1 MNCVYVGTI
10 RPRTGV
16 DLFVG
21 QSGGEEHN
29 ELSVTQGSALLLS
42 LHAQITNSNLET
54 LATFKTLF
62 CVLSCHCIENT
73 ALVEEDLYM
82 GWKVGWHEGQASDQN
97 FCTLNF
103 PLLEKLVQ
111 RARCKNAQEA
121 VELEHDLVT
130 SRPPRQEQ
138 YREIE
143 GFCKGGGV
151 SGRSFVSIDVDM
163 KGQGFESCLM
173 DVTTLPCGQYQ
184 LSFHCVGLDT
194 RNRPWVLLTSKI
206 RSCLKIIPPG

>member
-1 MNCVYVGTI
+1 
-10 RPRTGV
+10 
-16 DLFVG
+16 
-21 QSGGEEHN
+21 
-29 ELSVTQGSALLLS
+29 
-42 LHAQITNSNLET
+42 
-54 LATFKTLF
+54 
-62 CVLSCHCIENT
+62 
-73 ALVEEDLYM
+73 M
-82 GWKVGWHEGQASDQN
+82 GWKVGWHEGQASNQN
-97 FCTLNF
+97 SCTLNF

-121 VELEHDLVT
+121 VELEHDLVN

-163 KGQGFESCLM
+163 KGQGFESCLL

-194 RNRPWVLLTSKI
+194 RNRPWVLLASNI
-206 RSCLKIIPPG
+206 RSCLKIIPPGQKISIHVECQLHEFQGYQHLVTRFSQAPEPQVFQS